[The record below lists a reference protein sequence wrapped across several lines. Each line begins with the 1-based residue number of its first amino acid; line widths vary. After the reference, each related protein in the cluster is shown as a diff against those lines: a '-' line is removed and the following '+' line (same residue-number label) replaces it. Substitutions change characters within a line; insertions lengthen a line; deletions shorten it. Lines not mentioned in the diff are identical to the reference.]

1 MGIVVKQS
9 VWNLVI
15 TGLGFVLGALN
26 VLILAQ
32 VYLSDDYYGLWNYV
46 LSTSFLFFPLMS
58 FGIHNTI
65 VKYYSSYTTKEERD
79 GFLTQMLL
87 WPLFIIIPIIGII
100 YLAQDTIA
108 SYISDKNEITGAFL
122 WCIPMIAIFQAYFEI
137 FYAWVKVHMKTIV
150 GNFLKEVF
158 YRAGAMLTLMMLALG
173 WIDQTEFIYSLMVIY
188 ALRALLMNIIAFKTY
203 LPVFRFQKLMNTS
216 KIINYSI
223 YMIVAGS
230 ISTALIDL
238 DKFMLNQYVAIDQIG
253 YYGIAIFIATVIA
266 VPARG
271 MAQITHPLTAGH
283 FNRDEMGDVAQL
295 YKRSSLNLSVVAGF
309 LLVIIFCNL
318 KEFYAMMP
326 PETRIAIPVVF
337 LIALTKFSEN
347 LLGSNN
353 AILYN
358 SDLYKVTLW
367 LGLVLTLL
375 AIGLNWWLI
384 PIFGII
390 GAAIATCMAYLCYAF
405 AKAYYVYMKL
415 KIHPWTSKTWN
426 TLFLIAA
433 IIGIF
438 YFWDFTWHPLVNI
451 AIKSVL
457 ISLIYLGSIY
467 KLKLSSEMNQII
479 KRYLLR
485 S

>member
-1 MGIVVKQS
+1 MGVVVKQS
-9 VWNLVI
+9 VWNIVI

-32 VYLSDDYYGLWNYV
+32 IYLSDDYYGLWNYV

-87 WPLFIIIPIIGII
+87 WPLCIIIPVIGII

-108 SYISDKNEITGAFL
+108 SYISDKNEIIGAFL
-122 WCIPMIAIFQAYFEI
+122 WCIPLIAIFQAYFEI
-137 FYAWVKVHMKTIV
+137 FYAWVKVHMKTIG

-158 YRAGAMLTLMMLALG
+158 YRAGAMHTLMMLAMG
-173 WIDQTEFIYSLMVIY
+173 WIDQTEFIYSLVFIY
-188 ALRALLMNIIAFKTY
+188 ALRALFMNIIAFQTY

-223 YMIVAGS
+223 YMIIAGS
-230 ISTALIDL
+230 ISTAIIDL
-238 DKFMLNQYVAIDQIG
+238 DKFMLNQYVTIDQIG
-253 YYGIAIFIATVIA
+253 YYSIAVFISTVIA

-271 MAQITHPLTAGH
+271 MAQITHPLTAAH
-283 FNRDEMGDVAQL
+283 FNRNEMGDVAQL

-318 KEFYAMMP
+318 NEFYAMMP
-326 PETRIAIPVVF
+326 QETRIAIPVVF
-337 LIALTKFSEN
+337 LISLTKFSEN

-367 LGLVLTLL
+367 MGLLLTFV

-384 PIFGII
+384 PEFGII

-405 AKAYYVYMKL
+405 AKAYYVYIKL
-415 KIHPWTSKTWN
+415 KIHPWTFKTWN
-426 TLFLIAA
+426 TLFLIVAM
-433 IIGIF
+433 IGVF

-451 AIKSVL
+451 AIKSAL

-467 KLKLSSEMNQII
+467 KMKLSSEINQII
-479 KRYLLR
+479 KRYFLR

>member
-1 MGIVVKQS
+1 MGVVVKQS

-32 VYLSDDYYGLWNYV
+32 IYLSDDYYGLWNYV

-87 WPLFIIIPIIGII
+87 WPLCIIIPVIGII

-108 SYISDKNEITGAFL
+108 SYISDKNEIIGAFL
-122 WCIPMIAIFQAYFEI
+122 WCIPLIAIFQAYFEI
-137 FYAWVKVHMKTIV
+137 FYAWVKVHMKTIG

-158 YRAGAMLTLMMLALG
+158 YRAGAMLTLMMLAMG
-173 WIDQTEFIYSLMVIY
+173 WIDQTEFIYSLVFIY
-188 ALRALLMNIIAFKTY
+188 ALRALLMNILAFQTY
-203 LPVFRFQKLMNTS
+203 LPVFKFQKLMNTS

-223 YMIVAGS
+223 YMIIAGS

-238 DKFMLNQYVAIDQIG
+238 DKFMLNQYVTIDQIG
-253 YYGIAIFIATVIA
+253 YYGIAVFIATVIA

-283 FNRDEMGDVAQL
+283 FNRNEMGDVAQL

-318 KEFYAMMP
+318 NEFYAMMP
-326 PETRIAIPVVF
+326 QETRIAIPVVF
-337 LIALTKFSEN
+337 LISLTKFSEN

-367 LGLVLTLL
+367 MGLLLTFV

-384 PIFGII
+384 PEFGII

-405 AKAYYVYMKL
+405 AKAYYVYIKL

-426 TLFLIAA
+426 TLFLIVA
-433 IIGIF
+433 IIGVF

-467 KLKLSSEMNQII
+467 KMKLSSEINQII
-479 KRYLLR
+479 KRYFLR

>member
-1 MGIVVKQS
+1 MGVVIKQS

-26 VLILAQ
+26 VLIFAQ
-32 VYLSDDYYGLWNYV
+32 IYLSDDYYGLWNYV

-65 VKYYSSYTTKEERD
+65 VKYYSSYTTKEGRD

-87 WPLFIIIPIIGII
+87 WPLCIIIPVIGII

-122 WCIPMIAIFQAYFEI
+122 WCIPLIAIFQAYFEI
-137 FYAWVKVHMKTIV
+137 FYAWVKVHMKTIG

-158 YRAGAMLTLMMLALG
+158 YRAGAMLTLMMLAMG
-173 WIDQTEFIYSLMVIY
+173 WIDQTEFIYSLVFIY
-188 ALRALLMNIIAFKTY
+188 ALRALLMNILAFQTY
-203 LPVFRFQKLMNTS
+203 LPVFKFQKLMNTS

-223 YMIVAGS
+223 YMIIAGS

-238 DKFMLNQYVAIDQIG
+238 DKFMLNQYVTIDQIG
-253 YYGIAIFIATVIA
+253 YYGIAVFIATVIA

-283 FNRDEMGDVAQL
+283 FNRNEMGDVAQL

-318 KEFYAMMP
+318 NEFYAMMP
-326 PETRIAIPVVF
+326 QETRIAIPVVF
-337 LIALTKFSEN
+337 LISLTKFSEN

-367 LGLVLTLL
+367 MGFLLTFV

-384 PIFGII
+384 PEFGII

-405 AKAYYVYMKL
+405 AKAYYVYIKL

-426 TLFLIAA
+426 TLFLIVA
-433 IIGIF
+433 IIGVF
-438 YFWDFTWHPLVNI
+438 YFWDFTWHPLMNI

-467 KLKLSSEMNQII
+467 KMKLSSEINQII
-479 KRYLLR
+479 KRYFLR

>member
-1 MGIVVKQS
+1 MGVVIKQS

-32 VYLSDDYYGLWNYV
+32 IYLSDDYYGLWNYV

-65 VKYYSSYTTKEERD
+65 VKYYSSYTTKEGRD

-87 WPLFIIIPIIGII
+87 WPLCIIIPVIGII

-122 WCIPMIAIFQAYFEI
+122 WCIPLIAIFQAYFEI
-137 FYAWVKVHMKTIV
+137 FYAWVKVHMKTIG

-158 YRAGAMLTLMMLALG
+158 YRAGAMLTLMMLAMG
-173 WIDQTEFIYSLMVIY
+173 WIDQTEFIYSLVFIY
-188 ALRALLMNIIAFKTY
+188 ALRALLMNILAFQTY
-203 LPVFRFQKLMNTS
+203 LPVFKFQKLMNTS

-223 YMIVAGS
+223 YMIIAGS

-238 DKFMLNQYVAIDQIG
+238 DKFMLNQYVTIDQIG
-253 YYGIAIFIATVIA
+253 YYGIAVFIATVIA

-283 FNRDEMGDVAQL
+283 FNRNEMGDVAQL

-318 KEFYAMMP
+318 NEFYAMMP
-326 PETRIAIPVVF
+326 QETRIAIPVVF
-337 LIALTKFSEN
+337 LISLTKFSEN

-367 LGLVLTLL
+367 MGFLLTFV

-384 PIFGII
+384 PEFGII

-405 AKAYYVYMKL
+405 AKAYYVYIKL

-426 TLFLIAA
+426 TLFLIVA
-433 IIGIF
+433 IIGAF

-467 KLKLSSEMNQII
+467 KMKLSSEMNQII
-479 KRYLLR
+479 NRYFLR

>member
-1 MGIVVKQS
+1 MGVVIKQS

-87 WPLFIIIPIIGII
+87 WPLCIIIPVIGII

-122 WCIPMIAIFQAYFEI
+122 WCIPLIAIFQAYFEI
-137 FYAWVKVHMKTIV
+137 FYAWVKVHMKTIG

-158 YRAGAMLTLMMLALG
+158 YRAGAMLALMMLALG
-173 WIDQTEFIYSLMVIY
+173 WIDQTEFIYSLIIIY
-188 ALRALLMNIIAFKTY
+188 ALRALFMNIIAFKTY

-223 YMIVAGS
+223 YMIIAGS

-238 DKFMLNQYVAIDQIG
+238 DKFMLNQYVTIDQIG
-253 YYGIAIFIATVIA
+253 YYGIAVFIATVIA

-283 FNRDEMGDVAQL
+283 FNRNEMGDVAQL

-318 KEFYAMMP
+318 NEFYAMMP
-326 PETRIAIPVVF
+326 QETRIAIPVVF
-337 LIALTKFSEN
+337 LISLTKFSEN

-367 LGLVLTLL
+367 MGLLLTFV

-384 PIFGII
+384 PEFGII

-405 AKAYYVYMKL
+405 AKAYYVYIKL
-415 KIHPWTSKTWN
+415 KIHPWTSKTWY
-426 TLFLIAA
+426 TLFLIVA
-433 IIGIF
+433 IIGAF
-438 YFWDFTWHPLVNI
+438 YFWDFTWHPIVNI
-451 AIKSVL
+451 AIKSAL

-467 KLKLSSEMNQII
+467 KMKLSSEINQII
-479 KRYLLR
+479 NRYFLR